1 MLIKL
6 KSRNII
12 TPTLKWTSLV
22 AANARDMWVQSLGQ
36 EDPLGEGNGNIFQ
49 YSCQGNPMDRGL
61 WRATL
66 HGVARVRH
74 DLATK
79 LQPTSLHPLFRAKLA
94 FRAGKMIEIL
104 KYLFSLIINTIA

>member
-36 EDPLGEGNGNIFQ
+36 EDPLGEGNSNIFQ
-49 YSCQGNPMDRGL
+49 YSCQGNPMDRVGQ
-61 WRATL
+61 AVV
-66 HGVARVRH
+66 HRVIRTGH
-74 DLATK
+74 DLVTK
-79 LQPTSLHPLFRAKLA
+79 PPPPL
-94 FRAGKMIEIL
+94 
-104 KYLFSLIINTIA
+104 